1 MQIVAVYSF
10 CHQFLSVKMQN
21 PTCVCFI
28 HRQYSLW
35 SCVVV
40 DVFHL
45 FHDDVLDFHLFHDV
59 VDDVLHLFQILV
71 FDVLRL
77 FHNVVDDILHLFHDA
92 VDVLHLFHVH
102 VVVASII
109 VIKCDP
115 VRYCAENIVS
125 FAWMGYC

>member
-1 MQIVAVYSF
+1 
-10 CHQFLSVKMQN
+10 MQN

-28 HRQYSLW
+28 HGQCSLW

-40 DVFHL
+40 DV
-45 FHDDVLDFHLFHDV
+45 
-59 VDDVLHLFQILV
+59 
-71 FDVLRL
+71 LRL
-77 FHNVVDDILHLFHDA
+77 FHDVVDDILHLFHDV
-92 VDVLHLFHVH
+92 VDVLRLFHVH

-115 VRYCAENIVS
+115 ARYCAENIVS

>member
-1 MQIVAVYSF
+1 MFVWCMCVLGDSFRRFVQTVSVYSF

-28 HRQYSLW
+28 HGQYSLW

-71 FDVLRL
+71 FDVLRP
-77 FHNVVDDILHLFHDA
+77 VSYTHLTLPTS
-92 VDVLHLFHVH
+92 VYV
-102 VVVASII
+102 
-109 VIKCDP
+109 
-115 VRYCAENIVS
+115 
-125 FAWMGYC
+125 